1 LGPTLQFKIL
11 LMNVAKS
18 WKNVCS
24 VLHQDMLSN
33 NFFSKNTTENQIAKR
48 KKLCLLFCHQ
58 RNAPRDHIKKGI
70 MSPS

>member
-1 LGPTLQFKIL
+1 LVPTLQFKIL

-24 VLHQDMLSN
+24 VIHQDMLSN
-33 NFFSKNTTENQIAKR
+33 NFFKKNATEIKLLR
-48 KKLCLLFCHQ
+48 EKLCHLFYHQ
-58 RNAPRDHIKKGI
+58 RNAPRDHIKKGK